1 MVDFMV
7 NRHGGSLGKV
17 RVNYEMSYLLPDG
30 IDRTSTINISSS
42 DSVSM
47 VSGQRNV
54 SVGFTISQEGF
65 IRANAVFSILLTNV
79 ALIEPGQ
86 KKDQLGHCL
95 RL

>member
-1 MVDFMV
+1 MADFMV

-17 RVNYEMSYLLPDG
+17 RVSYEISYLLPDG
-30 IDRTSTINISSS
+30 SDRTFTMNISSS

-54 SVGFTISQEGF
+54 SVSFTISQEGF
-65 IRANAVFSILLTNV
+65 IRANAVFRILLTNV
-79 ALIEPGQ
+79 TLVEPGQ